1 MAAAPPRA
9 KPLFLDP
16 RLRKSRFEALLFVA
30 SILVLLLCGY
40 YATLRIKHPLTIPW
54 TTAWEVKRD
63 EVPCNRQICLQ
74 RGDQI
79 LAVGGVTYAAF
90 HSDRTV
96 TLFEGNPPWEVSF
109 RRGDEVLHTNI
120 GLDRDPA
127 LVRVS
132 LLFGP
137 ILLPLLFWIAGALT
151 AALGSRI
158 DDRRRVMIAYFFNAA
173 IFFSAGY
180 VAYSHHGYS
189 HFLVR
194 FTGALFLPLAVHLH
208 LLLPAEVSI
217 KTRRRILPPLYL
229 LALTTAA
236 IDLVVW
242 LPGYAIYSLTIGGM
256 LASVALLAGRAWMPD
271 QRPAV
276 QRGLRLML
284 AGNLLGILP
293 WLMTMFFILLEFQPL
308 VKDSYRVLSIVLV
321 ALTLPHWPLSL
332 LYAVLKP
339 GIGSFELRPN
349 RAMGIYG
356 FWSLYALAYLL
367 TYISTFGLWPEL
379 VSRPLV
385 ATLIISLPYV
395 LLAPVAQPAFQR
407 WLDRRLGILFDPH
420 QVVSAFAAKIPTAF
434 ERQSLRRLIEEE
446 ILPALLVR
454 QALLV
459 LTRPGTDK
467 LEIFSEFGMAGA
479 PHPTGVELEVIGEK
493 TERLARNPNWPD
505 WIRLAIPLESQN
517 EKLGVW
523 FFGRR
528 DPDDDYPAADR
539 KELAA
544 LANQIAAVVRL
555 QYELDEKAR
564 LQSQLL
570 QSQKMEAVGRLS
582 AGVAHDFNNF
592 LSAILGYSEL
602 LEGLDAKDPGFRR
615 YLEGIREAAEK
626 ASALTMQLL
635 SFSRRQATAE
645 QVVDLSDLVV
655 KMENLLRRVVAN
667 EVELLI
673 RPGQDP
679 LPIRIDPG
687 QFEQTL
693 LNLVVN
699 ANDAMKEGGRLEITT
714 GRTDFENLPSASA
727 VPAGRWATVA
737 VTDNGTGIA
746 PEVLE
751 HVFEPFFT
759 TKKLG
764 EGTGLGLAMV
774 YAIVQRAGGHVVID
788 SEVGSGST
796 FTLYLPLLTEVE
808 RESLAEAPPGEGDEL
823 AEDWE
828 TKPGRGITLLLV
840 EDEPNV
846 RQATADLLRVHGF
859 AVLESADGFAALEL
873 CDAFD
878 GKIDLLLTDVM
889 MPHLRGPDLA
899 DRLLMRRPDLKVLFI
914 SGYNEEL
921 LLGERLEQS
930 GARLLRKPCATR
942 QLLKEIRS
950 SLGR

>member
-1 MAAAPPRA
+1 MQ
-9 KPLFLDP
+9 
-16 RLRKSRFEALLFVA
+16 KSRFEALLFFF

-40 YATLRIKHPLTIPW
+40 YVTLRIKLPLSVPW
-54 TTAWEVKRD
+54 SSADWRVQHD
-63 EVPCNRQICLQ
+63 ENSCGREICLQ
-74 RGDQI
+74 KGDQV
-79 LAVGGVTYAAF
+79 LVVGGVTREAF
-90 HSDRTV
+90 DSSRSV
-96 TLFEGNPPWEVSF
+96 LLFDGDPPWEVVF
-109 RRGDEVLHTNI
+109 RRGDEVLRTSI
-120 GLDRDPA
+120 GFESMPA
-127 LVRVS
+127 LVRIS
-132 LLFGP
+132 LLTGP
-137 ILLPLLFWIAGALT
+137 ILLPLLFWIAGTLT

-158 DDRRRVMIAYFFNAA
+158 DDRRRIMIAFFFNAA
-173 IFFSAGY
+173 VFFSAGY
-180 VAYSHHGYS
+180 IAHTHHGYS
-189 HFLVR
+189 HYLVR
-194 FTGALFLPLAVHLH
+194 ITGAFFLPLAVHLH
-208 LLLPAEVSI
+208 LLLPTAVSP
-217 KTRRRILPPLYL
+217 KTRSRVLPPLYL
-229 LALTTAA
+229 LATVVAA
-236 IDLVVW
+236 ADLAVG
-242 LPGYAIYSLTIGGM
+242 LPAFATYSLTAAGM
-256 LASVALLAGRAWMPD
+256 LASLALLAGRILLPGQSPVA
-271 QRPAV
+271 
-276 QRGLRLML
+276 QRGLKLML
-284 AGNLLGILP
+284 AGSLLGLLP
-293 WLMTMFFILLEFQPL
+293 WLLTMIVIVLDL
-308 VKDSYRVLSIVLV
+308 YRLNVENRSIVLSIAV
-321 ALTLPHWPLSL
+321 ALSLPNWPLAL
-332 LYAVLKP
+332 LYGVLKP
-339 GIGSFELRPN
+339 SIGSFELRPN
-349 RAMGIYG
+349 RAMGSYG
-356 FWSLYALAYLL
+356 FWSLYVLAYLL
-367 TYISTFGLWPEL
+367 TCMSVFDFWPAL
-379 VSRPLV
+379 AGHPLE
-385 ATLIISLPYV
+385 ATLLLSLPFV
-395 LLAPVAQPAFQR
+395 MLGPIAQPAFQR

-420 QVVSAFAAKIPTAF
+420 QVVSAFAAKIPIAF
-434 ERQSLRRLIEEE
+434 ERATLRRLIEEE

-459 LTRPGTDK
+459 LSGPEENK
-467 LEIFSEFGMAGA
+467 PEIFSELGLNEVPRPGA
-479 PHPTGVELEVIGEK
+479 EELESLLQGPGGLRCE
-493 TERLARNPNWPD
+493 ADGCD
-505 WIRLAIPLESQN
+505 WIRLVLPLESQN
-517 EKLGVW
+517 ERLGVW
-523 FFGRR
+523 LLGRR
-528 DPDDDYPAADR
+528 DPDDDYPPEDR

-555 QYELDEKAR
+555 QRELDEKTR

-592 LSAILGYSEL
+592 LAAILGYSEL
-602 LEGLDAKDPGFRR
+602 LEGLDAKDPGFPR
-615 YLEGIREAAEK
+615 YLGGIREAAEK

-645 QVVDLSDLVV
+645 QVVELSELVV
-655 KMENLLRRVVAN
+655 KMENLLRRVLASG
-667 EVELLI
+667 VELVI
-673 RPGQDP
+673 QPSREP
-679 LPIRIDPG
+679 LLVRIDPG
-687 QFEQTL
+687 QFEQAL

-699 ANDAMKEGGRLEITT
+699 ANDAMPEGGRLQIATQHENI
-714 GRTDFENLPSASA
+714 ENLPPVSAM
-727 VPAGRWATVA
+727 PPGRWAKVA

-788 SEVGSGST
+788 SELGRGST
-796 FTLYLPLLTEVE
+796 FTLYFPWLTEAE
-808 RESLAEAPPGEGDEL
+808 KLSLTEAGPETRDDNNDG
-823 AEDWE
+823 DWE
-828 TKPGRGITLLLV
+828 TKPGRGFTLLLV